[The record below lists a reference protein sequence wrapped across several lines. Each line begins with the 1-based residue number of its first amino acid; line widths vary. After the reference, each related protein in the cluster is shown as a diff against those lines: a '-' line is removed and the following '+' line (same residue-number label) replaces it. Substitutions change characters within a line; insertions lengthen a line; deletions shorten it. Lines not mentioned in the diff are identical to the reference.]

1 MNGKAPGT
9 LFIVSAP
16 SGAGKTSLLKALL
29 KVSDGLCVSVSHTTR
44 PKRAGET
51 DGVDYHFVDPDTFT
65 RMVEGGEFLEYAQ
78 VFDNY
83 YGTTESNIRNQL
95 EAGVD
100 VILEIDWQGAR
111 QVRTRFPNAI
121 SIFVIPPSRET
132 LRERLGSRGQ
142 DSEAVIERRMRDAIA
157 EMTHYPEYDYL
168 VANDQFDQA
177 LQEIGS
183 LITAQRLRCPAQV
196 QRLQVVLEGL
206 LN

>member
-1 MNGKAPGT
+1 MNGKLPGT

-29 KVSDGLCVSVSHTTR
+29 GICDGLSVSISHTTR
-44 PKRAGET
+44 SKRAGET
-51 DGVDYHFVDPDTFT
+51 DGSDYHFVDQGTFM
-65 RMVEGGEFLEYAQ
+65 RMVEAGEFLEHAQ

-83 YGTTESNIRNQL
+83 YGTAESNIRDQL
-95 EAGVD
+95 EAGLD

-111 QVRTRFPNAI
+111 QVRGRFPKAV
-121 SIFVIPPSRET
+121 SVFVLPPSRET

-142 DSEAVIERRMRDAIA
+142 DSEGVIERRMRDAIA

-196 QRLQVVLEGL
+196 QRLQAVLEGL
-206 LN
+206 LS